1 MSKGDLL
8 IIGGNEDKEND
19 REILKKFV
27 DISRE
32 KNGPIGILTTATEY
46 PEELG
51 DTYRSIFEELGVSE
65 TVLFHI
71 DTREKAE
78 DPKTVQQLQNCN
90 ALFITG
96 GDQVRLTSILGGTRF
111 YTTLK
116 ELWLQKAFM
125 IAGTSAGASVMSRHM
140 IMSSVDTEDET
151 IVEMGAGFDFMEDAI
166 IDQHFSQR
174 ARFGRL
180 MNAIAH
186 NPQIMGIGIDEN
198 TAIWVKEE
206 GRLFEVLGE
215 HSVSLFDGK
224 KLTYV
229 DTTSHGDNHDITIS
243 GVRLHSL
250 ARGYTFD
257 LITRELIQ
265 APGGEHHE
273 DQ

>member
-8 IIGGNEDKEND
+8 IIGGNEDKENS
-19 REILKKFV
+19 REILTKFV

-32 KNGPIGILTTATEY
+32 KKGPIGILTTATEY

-51 DTYRSIFEELGVSE
+51 GTYSRIFKELGASE
-65 TVLFHI
+65 PVLFHI

-78 DPKTVQQLQNCN
+78 DPEAAKLLGSCSS
-90 ALFITG
+90 LFITG

-111 YTTLK
+111 YAELK
-116 ELWLQKAFM
+116 DLWQHHGLL
-125 IAGTSAGASVMSRHM
+125 IAGTSAGAAVMSRHM
-140 IMSSVDTEDET
+140 IMSSVDIEDET
-151 IVEMGAGFDFMEDAI
+151 IVEMGAGFDFVDDAI

-180 MNAIAH
+180 MTAIAH

-206 GRLFEVLGE
+206 GQLFEVLGE
-215 HSVSLFDGK
+215 HSVTLFDGK
-224 KLTYV
+224 KLTFV

-257 LITRELIQ
+257 LINRELIK
-265 APGGEHHE
+265 AAGGEQHE
-273 DQ
+273 D